1 VWRTLLRF
9 GLLGALLFAGDRL
22 WLREAPRP
30 APVVVSAARL
40 EALRVEALRM
50 GGAQDEAT
58 MAAIVQ
64 AEVDDELLY
73 RRALAQRLD
82 RDDPVVAQRLVQ
94 NLRFAG
100 ADPARDDASLLA
112 EARELG
118 LDRSDPVV
126 RRRLVQLARMQ
137 LELADPG
144 PDPDEAEL
152 RARYEADAARYQQ
165 PGRTRFAQLYFARG
179 HEAQAQETLAR
190 LRAASTPPADAAS
203 SGEPFLHPF
212 EQPPQGDA
220 ELASRFGREFAQA
233 LAALP
238 ERSWQGPVP
247 SAYGQHLVYV
257 EERTAAGQAPF
268 ESVREPVRLSILA
281 ERRARSLERELARL
295 REGVEVVIE
304 GAPAAATPADSTASD
319 SASRRRDRGRRGD
332 TPRRSRSASRS
343 RRRPPGDTRGAPR
356 RAASRRPDSS

>member
-1 VWRTLLRF
+1 MWRTLLRF
-9 GLLGALLFAGDRL
+9 GVLGALLFAGDRL
-22 WLREAPRP
+22 FLREARRP

-40 EALRVEALRM
+40 EALRIEALRM
-50 GGAQDEAT
+50 GGAQGEAT

-73 RRALAQRLD
+73 RRALAEGLD

-100 ADPARDDASLLA
+100 ADPSRDDASLLA

-144 PDPDEAEL
+144 AEPAEAEL
-152 RARYEADAARYQQ
+152 RERYAADAARYQQ
-165 PGRTRFAQLYFARG
+165 PARTRFAQLYFARG
-179 HEAQAQETLAR
+179 HEELARETLAR

-212 EQPPQGDA
+212 EQPAQADA
-220 ELASRFGREFAQA
+220 ELAARFGREFAES
-233 LAALP
+233 LAGLP
-238 ERSWQGPVP
+238 EQSWQGPVP

-257 EERTAAGQAPF
+257 EGRTPAGQAPF
-268 ESVREPVRLSILA
+268 ESVREPVRLSLLA
-281 ERRARSLERELARL
+281 ERRARALERELARM
-295 REGVEVVIE
+295 REGVEVVVQAAP
-304 GAPAAATPADSTASD
+304 GAARSEAQPSGVQRDDPA
-319 SASRRRDRGRRGD
+319 
-332 TPRRSRSASRS
+332 
-343 RRRPPGDTRGAPR
+343 
-356 RAASRRPDSS
+356 SSGLE